1 MGLKELT
8 ADLSNF
14 HNINQ
19 KKVDSPVGDFE
30 KNLRGIDNSKLTR
43 KLFEIA
49 PPPNSTVP
57 PSADFDRRNMYIK
70 NSPEGSFGKFKI
82 FRRGDSGLISIKS
95 RSSEFGDKN
104 FGFLNNFP
112 YVIDEFAIKSQLGK
126 HQSDVRAPRRRARRG
141 IFKGR
146 RSRRSSRANI
156 TNFLGKNALVNP
168 YSHRRSSP
176 VFGNTGFYD
185 SAGRKYGDR
194 VKFGRNLTSE
204 KSLIIRK
211 IYKDFED
218 DKNDGFPKNRSYS
231 PFHSLLNIAKFR
243 TTGKGAGDTA
253 DFTKSSNVG
262 PFDINNQL
270 GGGSSPLSG
279 EGGFSGGRGGNY
291 QARTG
296 YVQTGDSGGEMV
308 TLEED
313 SPLAVSNRDA
323 KYPPSATKPTGN
335 ITSNTGA
342 SVNSSTT
349 TYTFDEPF
357 AGEKHNLYGKAT
369 ETVNE
374 NSIPVSVDPKR
385 YADNSTTST
394 PDVIVK
400 NIPGIFTD
408 QYGNLKPPWDKL
420 VPKQYGSFTGQ
431 AGSGAE
437 YRIKGSGGNVDYMDK
452 QPFIV
457 RAIGNR
463 WGEEPFGS
471 VPGDDEGLVDK
482 AKGFLDDLAGQ
493 FVRGAPG
500 FTGFVSRAANDVIRI
515 AKYTASAE
523 GISRIIK
530 EGYLNKLN
538 SRPET
543 RFYNPFSVLSII
555 PTVHWSRHFGG
566 SDFSVNTGIFGT
578 ISFGT
583 DFGTYGRI
591 MSEETSA
598 AMATAVVAAEDMDH
612 IDGGKVDAAVYAYNL
627 RKYQNKFYGKV
638 QGIGGLRHNASK
650 LTVDLKTMTPKST
663 ANLVVA
669 ADMQLSSNKK
679 VGIPV
684 KLTGDYKYKTQ
695 LVDKVNLVPYG
706 GEYGN
711 DKLPKDGGKDFIPF
725 RFRDINNGK
734 WIIFR
739 AILSGIS
746 DTITPEWNSEKYIG
760 RPDKVHVYTGA
771 ERVVSFN
778 FDVYPKTVQELPVLW
793 EKLNYLVGLCYPT
806 FDDTSRMIAP
816 FIHLTIGNIFHKTP
830 GFLNSLTVT
839 VPDGSTWEMASGL
852 KLPKHIQCSCG
863 FTYVGKY
870 LPSPL
875 GKHYELDW
883 LQDKG
888 WNDANSGTFHV
899 SPKEAKK
906 TRYPNVKEAREDI
919 WLDGEEGDPAR
930 LWKEIAKKDGGRGTF
945 E

>member
-8 ADLSNF
+8 ADLSSF
-14 HNINQ
+14 RPLESGTDYE
-19 KKVDSPVGDFE
+19 KVDTEYS
-30 KNLRGIDNSKLTR
+30 RR
-43 KLFEIA
+43 K
-49 PPPNSTVP
+49 T
-57 PSADFDRRNMYIK
+57 YIQ
-70 NSPEGSFGKFKI
+70 NSPEGSSGEFKS
-82 FRRGDSGLISIKS
+82 FRRGDSGLIPIKS
-95 RSSEFGDKN
+95 RNSEFGDKN

-374 NSIPVSVDPKR
+374 NSIPVSVDPIR

-695 LVDKVNLVPYG
+695 LVDKVNLVPYEG
-706 GEYGN
+706 KEGN
-711 DKLPKDGGKDFIPF
+711 DEKLPTDGGKDFIPF
-725 RFRDINNGK
+725 RFRDVVNHK

-870 LPSPL
+870 LPSTL

-883 LQDKG
+883 LKDKG
-888 WNDANSGTFHV
+888 WDRNAGTFH
-899 SPKEAKK
+899 A
-906 TRYPNVKEAREDI
+906 TNAWYQMHPNVKEAREDI

-930 LWKEIAKKDGGRGTF
+930 LWKEIAPDREKWKGD
-945 E
+945 

>member
-1 MGLKELT
+1 MGLKNLT

-19 KKVDSPVGDFE
+19 KKVDRPVGDFE

-82 FRRGDSGLISIKS
+82 FRRGDSGLIPIKS
-95 RSSEFGDKN
+95 RNSEFGDKN

-313 SPLAVSNRDA
+313 SPLAVSTKTA

-374 NSIPVSVDPKR
+374 NSIPVSVDPIR

-408 QYGNLKPPWDKL
+408 QYGNLKPPWDVL
-420 VPKQYGSFTGQ
+420 VPGQYGSFTGQ

-669 ADMQLSSNKK
+669 ADMQLSSNPK

-778 FDVYPKTVQELPVLW
+778 FDVYPKTIQELPVLW
-793 EKLNYLVGLCYPT
+793 E
-806 FDDTSRMIAP
+806 
-816 FIHLTIGNIFHKTP
+816 
-830 GFLNSLTVT
+830 
-839 VPDGSTWEMASGL
+839 
-852 KLPKHIQCSCG
+852 
-863 FTYVGKY
+863 
-870 LPSPL
+870 
-875 GKHYELDW
+875 
-883 LQDKG
+883 
-888 WNDANSGTFHV
+888 
-899 SPKEAKK
+899 
-906 TRYPNVKEAREDI
+906 
-919 WLDGEEGDPAR
+919 
-930 LWKEIAKKDGGRGTF
+930 
-945 E
+945 